1 MKPAIGF
8 QIHLLEFTLFFFI
21 SYDILALCADIQSR
35 GNKKYPLLALE
46 IEKNKKEIFVE
57 SGNWTRAFWVEG
69 ESPNHS
75 AMVIE
80 FFREF
85 KTYI

>member
-1 MKPAIGF
+1 MLVLK
-8 QIHLLEFTLFFFI
+8 
-21 SYDILALCADIQSR
+21 
-35 GNKKYPLLALE
+35 
-46 IEKNKKEIFVE
+46 IEKIKKEIFVE